1 MPDENLSREELL
13 RLLGEQMALVETL
26 KATVAEQRL
35 ALDAQKAASAATLR
49 NRQ

>member
-13 RLLGEQMALVETL
+13 RLLGEQMALSETL
-26 KATVAEQRL
+26 KGTVAELRQ
-35 ALDAQKAASAATLR
+35 ALDVQQAASAATLR